1 MKTHARI
8 VVIGGGIVGCSI
20 AYHLTKFGEKD
31 VTLLERTEL
40 TAGSTWHAAGLLP
53 LFNMSYSVG
62 QLHKYS
68 VDLYKQLE
76 AETGQAVSFH
86 ETGNLRLACTQERL
100 DEYHNYCGT
109 ANTIGV
115 PFRMISPPEVKEL
128 WPLCNT
134 EGLLGALF
142 HPEDGHVAPADVTM
156 ALAKGAKMG
165 GAEICLQTEVTAIE
179 QKPSGEWLV
188 TTTQGEIV
196 CETVVAATGNYAR
209 QTAAMVG
216 LDIPVIPV
224 EHQYIVTDDVP
235 ELIERK
241 KQGLPEMAVLRESDA
256 SYYLR
261 EERQGYILGPYE
273 QGAKLC
279 FENGVPANF
288 GRELLPGDIDRLAP
302 HIEAAVNR
310 VPSFG
315 VAGIKDV
322 VNGPISY
329 TPDGNP
335 FLGRAWG
342 LRNFYFAEGFSF
354 GITAAGGAGKVLAET
369 ILHSEA
375 SVDTLPLDPRR
386 FGSYADKDYA
396 AKKNAEAYEHVFVI
410 HYPMEE
416 RSAARGKKKSPCHD
430 KLDARGA
437 VWGQRYGWERA
448 NWFASEGVERK
459 DRYSFRR
466 SNWFSPVGAECKA
479 VRDRVGLIDLTG
491 FAKFDLTGQGAGLWL
506 RTMIANN
513 VPKKDGRIQL
523 GHNLYS
529 SGGVR
534 SEFTITRLDEQHYY
548 IVSSGA
554 AERFDH
560 DLLKKCLPPDDS
572 LRLVN
577 NTLQRGTFVL
587 CGPRARDLLAALTD
601 ADLSNE
607 AFPWLSAQNITV
619 AGEKDIHALR
629 VNFVGELGWELH
641 HPIESQNALF
651 DALAAEGE
659 KHGLAMVGMRAMDSM
674 RIEKSYR
681 MWGQEL
687 TMDYTPLEAG
697 LDRFVKLQD
706 NVAYVG
712 TEKLLEQQRQG
723 CRTKFATLAIE
734 ATDADPFG
742 NEPVYAKGGAKGGEM
757 VGRLSSGGYGHR
769 IDQSLGLGYLEAD
782 YAAEGTELE
791 VLVLDKRLPA
801 KVVGESPYDPQN
813 EKLRA

>member
-1 MKTHARI
+1 MKTHSRI
-8 VVIGGGIVGCSI
+8 VIIGGGVVGCSI

-31 VTLLERTEL
+31 VLLLERTEL

-68 VDLYKQLE
+68 VDLYKTLE
-76 AETGQAVSFH
+76 EETGQAVSFH
-86 ETGNLRLACTQERL
+86 QSGNLRLACNKERL
-100 DEYHNYCGT
+100 DEYYNYCGT

-115 PFRMISPPEVKEL
+115 PFRMVTNEEIKEM
-128 WPLCNT
+128 WPLCNV

-156 ALAKGAKMG
+156 ALAKGARMR
-165 GAEICLQTEVTAIE
+165 GAEIELQTEVKAIE
-179 QKPSGEWLV
+179 KKPNGEWLV
-188 TTTQGEIV
+188 KTTKGDITAEIV
-196 CETVVAATGNYAR
+196 IAASGNYAR

-241 KQGLPEMAVLRESDA
+241 QKGLPEMAVLREPDS

-273 QGAKLC
+273 KGAKLC
-279 FENGVPANF
+279 FADGVPDNF
-288 GRELLPGDIDRLAP
+288 GRELFPGDIDRLAP
-302 HIEAAVNR
+302 HIEAAINR
-310 VPSFG
+310 VPSFAN
-315 VAGIKDV
+315 AGIKDV

-335 FLGRAWG
+335 FLGRAWNM
-342 LRNFYFAEGFSF
+342 RNFYFAEGFSF
-354 GITAAGGAGKVLAET
+354 GITAAGGAGKVLAEI
-369 ILHSEA
+369 ILHDEA
-375 SVDTLPLDPRR
+375 SVDTLPFDPRR
-386 FGSYADKDYA
+386 FGQYADKDYA
-396 AKKNAEAYEHVFVI
+396 AEKNVEAYEHVYEV

-416 RSAARGKKKSPCHD
+416 RPAARGKKKSPCHD
-430 KLDARGA
+430 KLDQRGA

-448 NWFASEGVERK
+448 NWFAPKNVERK
-459 DRYSFRR
+459 DSYSFRR
-466 SNWFSPVGAECKA
+466 SNWFEPVGEECRA
-479 VRDRVGLIDLTG
+479 TRDAVGLIDLTG
-491 FAKFDLTGQGAGLWL
+491 FSKFDLSGQGAGLWF

-513 VPKKDGRIQL
+513 VPRKDGRIQL

-534 SEFTITRLDEQHYY
+534 SEFTVTRIDQQHFY

-554 AERFDH
+554 AERFDD
-560 DLLKKCLPPDDS
+560 DLLQKCLPPDGS
-572 LRLVN
+572 LKLEN
-577 NTLQRGTFVL
+577 NTRSRGTFVI
-587 CGPRARDLLAALTD
+587 CGPKARELLAEMTD

-607 AFPWLSAQNITV
+607 AFPWLSAQTITI
-619 AGEKDIHALR
+619 AEQKDIRALR

-641 HPIESQNALF
+641 HPIEAQNALF
-651 DALAAEGE
+651 DAIAKAGE
-659 KHGLAMVGMRAMDSM
+659 KYSLAMVGMRAMDSM

-687 TMDYTPLEAG
+687 TSDYSPIQAG
-697 LDRFVKLQD
+697 LDRFVKTKD
-706 NVAYVG
+706 NVHYLG
-712 TEKLLEQQRQG
+712 SEKIMQQQQQG
-723 CRTKFATLAIE
+723 CEVSFATIE
-734 ATDADPFG
+734 IQAQDADAFG
-742 NEPVYAKGGAKGGEM
+742 NEPVYRKGGEM
-757 VGRLSSGGYGHR
+757 IGRLSSGGFGHR
-769 IDQSLGLGYLEAD
+769 IGKSLGLGYIKSE
-782 YAAEGTELE
+782 YAVIGTELE
-791 VLVLDKRLPA
+791 VLILDKKIPA
-801 KVVGESPYDPQN
+801 KIIEESPYDPQN

>member
-8 VVIGGGIVGCSI
+8 VVIGGGVVGCSI

-68 VDLYKQLE
+68 VDLYKKLE

-86 ETGNLRLACTQERL
+86 PTGNLRLACTKERL
-100 DEYHNYCGT
+100 DEYHSYCGT

-115 PFRMISPPEVKEL
+115 PFHMISPKELKEL

-134 EGLLGALF
+134 EGLLGAIF
-142 HPEDGHVAPADVTM
+142 HPEDGHIAPADLTM
-156 ALAKGAKMG
+156 ALAKGAKMHG
-165 GAEICLQTEVTAIE
+165 GEICLQTEVTAIE
-179 QKPSGEWLV
+179 QKPNGEWLV
-188 TTTQGEIV
+188 STTQGEIV
-196 CETVVAATGNYAR
+196 CEIVVAATGNYAR

-241 KQGLPEMAVLRESDA
+241 KQGLPELAVLRESDA

-279 FENGVPANF
+279 FEDGVPANF
-288 GRELLPGDIDRLAP
+288 GRELLPGDIDRLSP
-302 HIEAAVNR
+302 HIEAAINR

-315 VAGIKDV
+315 NAGIKDV

-335 FLGRAWG
+335 FLGSAWR
-342 LRNFYFAEGFSF
+342 LQNFYFAEGFSF

-369 ILHSEA
+369 ILHGEA
-375 SVDTLPLDPRR
+375 SIDTLPLDPRR
-386 FGSYADKDYA
+386 FGSYADKDYS
-396 AKKNAEAYEHVFVI
+396 AKKNVEAYEHLFIV

-416 RSAARGKKKSPCHD
+416 RPAARDKKQSPCHA

-437 VWGQRYGWERA
+437 VWGQRYGWERP
-448 NWFASEGVERK
+448 NWFAAEGVERK
-459 DRYSFRR
+459 DHYSFRR
-466 SNWFSPVGAECKA
+466 SNWFAPVGAECEA
-479 VRDRVGLIDLTG
+479 VRDRVGLIDLTS
-491 FAKFDLTGQGAGLWL
+491 FTKFDLTGQGAGLWL

-513 VPKKDGRIQL
+513 VPRKDGRIQL

-534 SEFTITRLDEQHYY
+534 SEFTITRLNEQHYY

-560 DLLKKCLPPDDS
+560 DLLKKCLPPDNS
-572 LRLVN
+572 LHLVN

-587 CGPRARDLLAALTD
+587 CGPRARDLLSALTD

-619 AGEKDIHALR
+619 AGQGDIHALR

-641 HPIESQNALF
+641 HPIASQNALF
-651 DALAAEGE
+651 DALAVEGQ
-659 KHGLAMVGMRAMDSM
+659 KYGLAMVGMRAMDSM

-712 TEKLLEQQRQG
+712 TEKLLEQQQQG
-723 CRTKFATLAIE
+723 CRTKFATLTIE
-734 ATDADPFG
+734 AEDADPFG
-742 NEPVYAKGGAKGGEM
+742 NEPVYVRGGAKEGTM

-769 IDQSLGLGYLEAD
+769 IGQSLGLGYLEAE
-782 YAAEGTELE
+782 YAEVGTELE
-791 VLVLDKRLPA
+791 VLILNKRLPA
-801 KVVGESPYDPQN
+801 RVVAESPYDPQN

>member
-31 VTLLERTEL
+31 VTLLERSEL

-68 VDLYKQLE
+68 IDLYKQLE

-86 ETGNLRLACTQERL
+86 ETGNLRLAGTKERL

-115 PFRMISPPEVKEL
+115 PFRMISPKEIKDL

-142 HPEDGHVAPADVTM
+142 HPDDGHVAPADVTM
-156 ALAKGAKMG
+156 ALAKGAKTR

-188 TTTQGEIV
+188 STTQGEIV
-196 CETVVAATGNYAR
+196 CEVVVAATGNYAR

-235 ELIERK
+235 ELVERK
-241 KQGLPEMAVLRESDA
+241 KQGLPEMAVLRESES

-302 HIEAAVNR
+302 HIEAAVSR

-315 VAGIKDV
+315 SAGVKDV

-335 FLGRAWG
+335 YLGRAWG

-369 ILHSEA
+369 ILHGEA
-375 SVDTLPLDPRR
+375 SVDTLPARSAPLRSLRGQGLRCEEECRSLRASFHHPLSDGRTPCGARQ
-386 FGSYADKDYA
+386 A
-396 AKKNAEAYEHVFVI
+396 AEPVLLSIGFSRCGLGAALRLGNARTGLRLRVWSVRIATASAARTGLRLS
-410 HYPMEE
+410 E
-416 RSAARGKKKSPCHD
+416 RSAKRCA
-430 KLDARGA
+430 
-437 VWGQRYGWERA
+437 
-448 NWFASEGVERK
+448 
-459 DRYSFRR
+459 
-466 SNWFSPVGAECKA
+466 
-479 VRDRVGLIDLTG
+479 
-491 FAKFDLTGQGAGLWL
+491 
-506 RTMIANN
+506 IAW
-513 VPKKDGRIQL
+513 
-523 GHNLYS
+523 
-529 SGGVR
+529 
-534 SEFTITRLDEQHYY
+534 
-548 IVSSGA
+548 
-554 AERFDH
+554 
-560 DLLKKCLPPDDS
+560 
-572 LRLVN
+572 
-577 NTLQRGTFVL
+577 VL
-587 CGPRARDLLAALTD
+587 
-601 ADLSNE
+601 S
-607 AFPWLSAQNITV
+607 I
-619 AGEKDIHALR
+619 
-629 VNFVGELGWELH
+629 
-641 HPIESQNALF
+641 
-651 DALAAEGE
+651 
-659 KHGLAMVGMRAMDSM
+659 
-674 RIEKSYR
+674 
-681 MWGQEL
+681 
-687 TMDYTPLEAG
+687 
-697 LDRFVKLQD
+697 
-706 NVAYVG
+706 
-712 TEKLLEQQRQG
+712 
-723 CRTKFATLAIE
+723 
-734 ATDADPFG
+734 
-742 NEPVYAKGGAKGGEM
+742 
-757 VGRLSSGGYGHR
+757 
-769 IDQSLGLGYLEAD
+769 
-782 YAAEGTELE
+782 
-791 VLVLDKRLPA
+791 
-801 KVVGESPYDPQN
+801 
-813 EKLRA
+813 